1 MNCPSCGKPV
11 EDLRGSCPACGTALG
26 SKAAGDGSQQPAQ
39 ISKQE
44 FYKKH
49 ASKSVR
55 SNVRTGAILAYVVA
69 GISLV
74 AGVLL
79 MGNPFILVDVV
90 IMVLLGLGVQLLQSR
105 VCGILLL
112 VYSIFSCMIATVS
125 NGQLSGWWLII
136 AGVCAV
142 SSTFKLHKE
151 YCAFCG
157 R

>member
-11 EDLRGSCPACGTALG
+11 EDPWGSCPACGAALG
-26 SKAAGDGSQQPAQ
+26 SKAAGDGSQQPVQ
-39 ISKQE
+39 ISKRE
-44 FYKKH
+44 FYKTH

-74 AGVLL
+74 AGILL

-90 IMVLLGLGVQLLQSR
+90 IVVLLGLGVQLLQSR

-112 VYSIFSCMIATVS
+112 VYSIFSCLLTTIA
-125 NGQLSGWWLII
+125 NGRVSGWWLII
-136 AGVCAV
+136 AGICAV
-142 SSTFKLHKE
+142 TSTFKLHKE
-151 YCAFCG
+151 YRAFCG